1 MSVSLCVCR
10 WPHGLQ
16 IATYV
21 RSKLDDFVGSCQ
33 AAVSLGRLEC
43 ADQYRWACGVARP
56 SSRPVPLTTD
66 NGQRTTDNG
75 QRTTDNGQRSAT
87 TAEGSVI

>member
-1 MSVSLCVCR
+1 MSLSLCVCR

-33 AAVSLGRLEC
+33 AAVP
-43 ADQYRWACGVARP
+43 WATRVCRP
-56 SSRPVPLTTD
+56 ISVGMWCEVVPVFVEFEW
-66 NGQRTTDNG
+66 
-75 QRTTDNGQRSAT
+75 RSPT
-87 TAEGSVI
+87 